1 MAVKMDVGPLA
12 KAAAWAGRRLNGV
25 FADTMAVM
33 LPLVAL
39 LGCMLMGWLVIQPLL
54 AERRPA
60 WARRVMKWWRAR
72 NPQGYNMPRTSM
84 EDLLDKMCELHAE
97 VKQAAT
103 KDAVF
108 NKMDELYEAIVSKLD
123 GMENLVQGSHDRIQK
138 VSDAIAK
145 LHERLDVVH
154 AGLFKAVSTLFK
166 ENNKEAKDSYKA
178 SLDTTVEK
186 VLGKLDKI
194 LKEVQEALMDA
205 NKTYT
210 QSLLPLKRSQENM
223 STSLNEKT
231 TEVLKEI
238 SNVFHRVKKE
248 GGDLMAMV
256 RWSGSKIEQV
266 EKDCAHQP
274 DRLQILRDTLM
285 EIQTTVVRIQTEM
298 ESDHGGD
305 GDGMQASP
313 QHKDW
318 PREPPPAPTPGPQ
331 TINLE
336 ETVPNVQLMRPGPS
350 APLTSLTLADGRT
363 IYVPRQVVS
372 NLFGTTF

>member
-1 MAVKMDVGPLA
+1 M
-12 KAAAWAGRRLNGV
+12 
-25 FADTMAVM
+25 
-33 LPLVAL
+33 
-39 LGCMLMGWLVIQPLL
+39 
-54 AERRPA
+54 
-60 WARRVMKWWRAR
+60 
-72 NPQGYNMPRTSM
+72 
-84 EDLLDKMCELHAE
+84 
-97 VKQAAT
+97 AT
-103 KDAVF
+103 KNAMQDKF
-108 NKMDELYEAIVSKLD
+108 DEILEAIVSKLD
-123 GMENLVQGSHDRIQK
+123 GMENLLQGSHDLRIQK
-138 VSDAIAK
+138 VSAAIAK

-154 AGLFKAVSTLFK
+154 AGLVKAVATLIK
-166 ENNKEAKDSYKA
+166 ENHKEVKTDNKGA
-178 SLDTTVEK
+178 LDEMTTTI
-186 VLGKLDKI
+186 LGKLDKI

-305 GDGMQASP
+305 GDGMHASP

-318 PREPPPAPTPGPQ
+318 PREPPSAPTPGPQ

>member
-1 MAVKMDVGPLA
+1 MDVGPLA
-12 KAAAWAGRRLNGV
+12 KAAARAGRRLSSAL
-25 FADTMAVM
+25 ADMLEMM
-33 LPLVAL
+33 LPLVAVM
-39 LGCMLMGWLVIQPLL
+39 GCMLMGWLVFQSLLPTSQPT
-54 AERRPA
+54 
-60 WARRVMKWWRAR
+60 WMRRVTRWWRAMR
-72 NPQGYNMPRTSM
+72 PHGYDMPPTSM
-84 EDLLDKMCELHAE
+84 DDLLDKMCELHAE
-97 VKQAAT
+97 VKRMAT
-103 KDAVF
+103 KDAVQDKF
-108 NKMDELYEAIVSKLD
+108 DEILEAIVSKLD
-123 GMENLVQGSHDRIQK
+123 GMENSLQGSHDLRIQK
-138 VSDAIAK
+138 VSAAIAK

-154 AGLFKAVSTLFK
+154 AGLVKAVATLIK
-166 ENNKEAKDSYKA
+166 ENHKEVKTDNKGA
-178 SLDTTVEK
+178 LDEMTTTI
-186 VLGKLDKI
+186 LGKLDKI

-305 GDGMQASP
+305 GDGIHASP

-318 PREPPPAPTPGPQ
+318 PREPPSAPTPGPQ

>member
-1 MAVKMDVGPLA
+1 M
-12 KAAAWAGRRLNGV
+12 
-25 FADTMAVM
+25 
-33 LPLVAL
+33 
-39 LGCMLMGWLVIQPLL
+39 
-54 AERRPA
+54 RPH
-60 WARRVMKWWRAR
+60 
-72 NPQGYNMPRTSM
+72 GYDMPPTSM
-84 EDLLDKMCELHAE
+84 DDLLDKMCELHAE
-97 VKQAAT
+97 VKRMAT
-103 KDAVF
+103 KDAVQDKF
-108 NKMDELYEAIVSKLD
+108 DEILEAIVSKLD
-123 GMENLVQGSHDRIQK
+123 GMENSLQGSHDLRIQK
-138 VSDAIAK
+138 VSAAIAK

-154 AGLFKAVSTLFK
+154 AGLVKAVATLIK
-166 ENNKEAKDSYKA
+166 ENHKEVKTDNKGA
-178 SLDTTVEK
+178 LDEMTTTI
-186 VLGKLDKI
+186 LGKLDKI

-223 STSLNEKT
+223 
-231 TEVLKEI
+231 
-238 SNVFHRVKKE
+238 
-248 GGDLMAMV
+248 
-256 RWSGSKIEQV
+256 
-266 EKDCAHQP
+266 
-274 DRLQILRDTLM
+274 LQILRDTLM

-305 GDGMQASP
+305 GDGIHASP

-318 PREPPPAPTPGPQ
+318 PREPPSAPTPGPQ